1 MIADQQLLKDTR
13 INDLQRWNNDMW
25 VATGTAGI
33 HRYRNGTWTW
43 FQPDTVNGPGFY
55 YVNSM
60 ALDTSSNYN
69 YMMIATD
76 GNGLWVLKSPDDPVH
91 FDLLA
96 SPYSTFGLLQQVRQD
111 PEGGVYFFND
121 SAVVHYSPEHGFTP
135 VLSVHDLSN
144 ANIDINDIAADR
156 YGKLYLATDNGIYIW
171 ENGAAE
177 RNINGAD
184 GIGPSPVVHT
194 INIDA
199 ENRVWFS
206 TQGYVGYLSAETPG
220 QKNMIPIVLETP
232 TPSPAP
238 VAENTRIV
246 VTPTIQLP
254 ASPLPA
260 ESLSSIPATAILS
273 PVTDPLL
280 QAIKAVLSVL
290 GIKI

>member
-1 MIADQQLLKDTR
+1 M
-13 INDLQRWNNDMW
+13 
-25 VATGTAGI
+25 
-33 HRYRNGTWTW
+33 
-43 FQPDTVNGPGFY
+43 NGPGFY

-135 VLSVHDLSN
+135 ILSVHDLTN

-220 QKNMIPIVLETP
+220 QKNMIPIVPGDADPKSGAGCGKYAYRGHANNP
-232 TPSPAP
+232 TTRQPSPC
-238 VAENTRIV
+238 RIV
-246 VTPTIQLP
+246 VLNSRDGDFKPGHRSP
-254 ASPLPA
+254 ASGNQSRPVR
-260 ESLSSIPATAILS
+260 SRYKNMNVRLSF
-273 PVTDPLL
+273 PVKP
-280 QAIKAVLSVL
+280 SR
-290 GIKI
+290 